1 MFFQL
6 HQKNLIMKI
15 KMKIQIVKI
24 LSLSAL
30 SLFSLIAFQFCTP
43 AEIKEIQEFSP
54 NYSKLV
60 TTLSSDNFE
69 GRAPSTPGGN
79 KTEAFIEAEFRR
91 LGLLPANDGS
101 FRQTVP
107 LLEIEGSD
115 FTDMVVKSEND
126 TVAFEYLNDMVV
138 GSARLSDSISLRNS
152 ELVFAG
158 YGIVAPEYNWNDYE
172 GIDVQG
178 KTVVVLV
185 NDPGFATQDEDVFTG
200 NAMTYYGRWTYKYEE
215 AARQGAAGILV
226 IHETEP
232 ASYGWDVVRN
242 SWSGPQYYMG
252 GPREV
257 EPALV
262 EGWIH
267 YDTAVLM
274 MEMAGLSLEMVK
286 DMALSD
292 DFQPFPLNM
301 SMSVDFKVNYVQSE
315 SDNIMGYLEGRER
328 PDEYILYM
336 AHWDHLGM
344 VETDDGVDI
353 YNGAI
358 DNATGTAALMVIA
371 EKFANLE
378 PAPERSVVFIALTAE
393 ESGLIGAKYYAEN
406 PIFPLEKTAGGINMD
421 GLNVYGPT
429 HDIEVVGYS
438 SSNIQRFL
446 EEQAE
451 KQGREVNPEP
461 YPERG
466 YFYRS
471 DHFPFVKKGVPMI
484 YANSGN
490 DFIGRD
496 EEYAQKVQEDAQ
508 GRYHNPNDVI
518 TDMWDWKGLDQNLW
532 LFYETGMAL
541 ANDTYWPEWN
551 ETSEFRAERE
561 MSADMRQP

>member
-1 MFFQL
+1 MFPS
-6 HQKNLIMKI
+6 NLCIMNLKRPI
-15 KMKIQIVKI
+15 ARK
-24 LSLSAL
+24 LSLS
-30 SLFSLIAFQFCTP
+30 SVFFLFLFGFQFCTP
-43 AEIKEIQEFSP
+43 AEIKEIQEFSS

-60 TTLSSDNFE
+60 STLASDSFE

-91 LGLLPANDGS
+91 IGLLPGNGDS

-107 LLEIEGSD
+107 LLEIEGTKFS
-115 FTDMVVKSEND
+115 DMVVKSEND
-126 TVAFEYLNDMVV
+126 TIALQYLDDMVV
-138 GSARLSDSISLRNS
+138 GSARLVDSVSLRES

-158 YGIVAPEYNWNDYE
+158 YGIVAPEYDWNDYE
-172 GIDVQG
+172 GLDVIG

-185 NDPGFATQDEDVFTG
+185 NDPGFATQDPDLFTG

-215 AARQGAAGILV
+215 AARQGASGILV

-232 ASYGWDVVRN
+232 ASYGWEVVRN

-252 GPREV
+252 GPRAV
-257 EPALV
+257 QPALV
-262 EGWIH
+262 EGWIQ
-267 YDTAVLM
+267 YDIAVLL
-274 MEMAGLSLEMVK
+274 MEMAGLSLETVK
-286 DMALSD
+286 DMALSK
-292 DFQPFPLNM
+292 
-301 SMSVDFKVNYVQSE
+301 DFKPFSLDMNVSVEFKVRHVQSE
-315 SDNIMGYLEGRER
+315 SDNIIGYVEGRER

-336 AHWDHLGM
+336 AHWDHLGK

-371 EKFANLE
+371 EKFAGME

-393 ESGLIGAKYYAEN
+393 ESGLIGAKYYAED
-406 PIFPLEKTAGGINMD
+406 PLFPLERTAGGINMD

-429 HDIEVVGYS
+429 HDIEVIGYNAS
-438 SSNIQRFL
+438 DIQMFL
-446 EEQAE
+446 EREAE
-451 KQGREVNPEP
+451 KQTREVNPEP

-496 EEYAQKVQEDAQ
+496 EDYAEKVKEDAQ
-508 GRYHNPNDVI
+508 GRYHSPSDVI

-532 LFYETGMAL
+532 LFYETGLEL
-541 ANDTYWPEWN
+541 ANDTYWPTWS
-551 ETSEFRAERE
+551 ETSEFRAIRE
-561 MSADMRQP
+561 ISAGMREP

>member
-1 MFFQL
+1 MFPS
-6 HQKNLIMKI
+6 NLCIMNLKRPI
-15 KMKIQIVKI
+15 ARK
-24 LSLSAL
+24 LSLS
-30 SLFSLIAFQFCTP
+30 SVFFLFLFGFQFCTP
-43 AEIKEIQEFSP
+43 AEIKEIQEFSS

-60 TTLSSDNFE
+60 STLASDSFE

-91 LGLLPANDGS
+91 IGLLPGNGDS

-107 LLEIEGSD
+107 LLEIEGTKFS
-115 FTDMVVKSEND
+115 DMVVKSEND
-126 TVAFEYLNDMVV
+126 TIALQYLDDMVV
-138 GSARLSDSISLRNS
+138 GSARLVDSVSLRES

-158 YGIVAPEYNWNDYE
+158 YGIVAPEYDWNDYE
-172 GIDVQG
+172 GLDVIG

-185 NDPGFATQDEDVFTG
+185 NDPGFATQDPDLFTG

-215 AARQGAAGILV
+215 AARQGASGILV

-232 ASYGWDVVRN
+232 ASYGWEVVRN

-252 GPREV
+252 GPRAV
-257 EPALV
+257 QPALV
-262 EGWIH
+262 EGWIQ
-267 YDTAVLM
+267 YDIAVLL
-274 MEMAGLSLEMVK
+274 MEMAGLSLETVK
-286 DMALSD
+286 DMALSK
-292 DFQPFPLNM
+292 
-301 SMSVDFKVNYVQSE
+301 DFKPFSLDMNVSVEFKVRHVQSE
-315 SDNIMGYLEGRER
+315 SDNIIGYVEGRER

-336 AHWDHLGM
+336 AHWDHLGK

-358 DNATGTAALMVIA
+358 DNATGTTALMVIA
-371 EKFANLE
+371 EKFAGME

-393 ESGLIGAKYYAEN
+393 ESGLIGAKYYAED
-406 PIFPLEKTAGGINMD
+406 PLFPLERTAGGINMD

-429 HDIEVVGYS
+429 HDIEVIGYNAS
-438 SSNIQRFL
+438 DIQMFL
-446 EEQAE
+446 EREAE
-451 KQGREVNPEP
+451 KQTREVNPEP

-496 EEYAQKVQEDAQ
+496 EDYAEKVKEDAQ
-508 GRYHNPNDVI
+508 GRYHSPSDVI

-532 LFYETGMAL
+532 LFYETGLEL
-541 ANDTYWPEWN
+541 ANDTYWPTWS
-551 ETSEFRAERE
+551 ETSEFRAIRE
-561 MSADMRQP
+561 ISAGMREP